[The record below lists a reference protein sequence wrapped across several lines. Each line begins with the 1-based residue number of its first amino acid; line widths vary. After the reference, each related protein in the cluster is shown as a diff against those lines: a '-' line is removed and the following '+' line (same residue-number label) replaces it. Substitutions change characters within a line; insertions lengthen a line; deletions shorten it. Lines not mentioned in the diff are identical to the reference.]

1 MISTERF
8 QNNMWQNIDD
18 IKPKSKKNIKCK
30 LEMKMLDIK
39 SGEYSIETIHAEATA
54 AARAAAEKY
63 FTEKLGGRDQY
74 ACGFSWVTVQGV
86 RLNTKIGR
94 AMAAVG
100 FQKSWS
106 RGIYL
111 WNPASMPVQN
121 VDCLYAGAAA
131 YAAVLQG
138 YGFDAYA
145 ESRLD

>member
-1 MISTERF
+1 MNVT
-8 QNNMWQNIDD
+8 
-18 IKPKSKKNIKCK
+18 
-30 LEMKMLDIK
+30 
-39 SGEYSIETIHAEATA
+39 IEQIPQIHQEATI
-54 AARAAAEKY
+54 AARDATEKY
-63 FTEKLGGRDQY
+63 FTEILGSKDR
-74 ACGFSWVTVQGV
+74 CPVGFSWVTVQGV

-94 AMAAVG
+94 ALAAVG

-111 WNPASMPVQN
+111 WNPASMSVQN

-131 YAAVLQG
+131 YAAVLQS